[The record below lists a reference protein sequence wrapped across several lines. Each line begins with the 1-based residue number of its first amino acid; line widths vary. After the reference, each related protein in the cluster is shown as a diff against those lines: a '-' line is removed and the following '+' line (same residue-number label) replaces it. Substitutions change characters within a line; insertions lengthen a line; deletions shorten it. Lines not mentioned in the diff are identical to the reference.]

1 MDQCGAVME
10 QKRTL
15 MSINPES
22 ACSFHYSGYIFL
34 CHALNY
40 EANCQMYTFVI
51 LKQELNLVQKMKRLW
66 SF

>member
-1 MDQCGAVME
+1 MFRKYMQLSLLRV
-10 QKRTL
+10 
-15 MSINPES
+15 
-22 ACSFHYSGYIFL
+22 YFL

-40 EANCQMYTFVI
+40 EANCQKYTTVL